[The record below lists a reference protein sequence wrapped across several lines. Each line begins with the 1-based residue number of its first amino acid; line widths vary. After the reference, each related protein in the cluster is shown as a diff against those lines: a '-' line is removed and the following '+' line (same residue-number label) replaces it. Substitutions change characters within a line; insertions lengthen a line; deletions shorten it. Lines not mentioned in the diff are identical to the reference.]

1 LIRIRESIAFSKA
14 RDFATD
20 FWRTL
25 YTLLDVCFTGVL
37 CAMKTNQNDTKRSRL
52 TDQIEIIRDNP
63 EQTRERGGPP
73 LDDEANPLHAL
84 KELAEKLEALEE
96 LPLAGSLGRATAG
109 GSDTSDKATRHGY
122 MNEVD
127 QYLELFQKQ
136 STVLR
141 RLLQKLN

>member
-1 LIRIRESIAFSKA
+1 MIPLSL
-14 RDFATD
+14 ATQLSPMN
-20 FWRTL
+20 TSC
-25 YTLLDVCFTGVL
+25 YTPLDVCFTGVREE
-37 CAMKTNQNDTKRSRL
+37 MKTNQNHSKPSRL
-52 TDQIEIIRDNP
+52 TDQIEIIRDSP
-63 EQTRERGGPP
+63 EPQQERGGPF

-96 LPLAGSLGRATAG
+96 LPLASTSGQTAAAH
-109 GSDTSDKATRHGY
+109 SNSADTATRQGY
-122 MNEVD
+122 MHEVD